1 MRNASLRKV
10 YQRSNTD
17 NARPQLTSRRL
28 ASNLSA
34 GQEGKV
40 RNFKEKTRGWITHK
54 HSCLVCRNSGWI
66 SCVYPLQSVACTWR
80 SVPESTGI
88 HQRDVCNTRVNA
100 SSQNDGINMVE
111 VLSSCPKFSNI
122 SIKAGYQ
129 RPTATYIKPHCRLLS
144 QLAGCRVWERQS
156 YWNSCLLRKCKDQFF
171 SPTLF
176 KYFFSSTTGML
187 KMSFPLGFPCVSFKI
202 KYNPFSLAL
211 D

>member
-10 YQRSNTD
+10 CQRFNTD
-17 NARPQLTSRRL
+17 NARLQLTSRRL
-28 ASNLSA
+28 ASNLSAGLLA

-88 HQRDVCNTRVNA
+88 HQRDVCNARVKR
-100 SSQNDGINMVE
+100 IITKRWVNMVE

-129 RPTATYIKPHCRLLS
+129 RSTATYIKPLTAVC
-144 QLAGCRVWERQS
+144 
-156 YWNSCLLRKCKDQFF
+156 
-171 SPTLF
+171 
-176 KYFFSSTTGML
+176 
-187 KMSFPLGFPCVSFKI
+187 
-202 KYNPFSLAL
+202 
-211 D
+211 